1 MDSRHTRTEPWR
13 QTDTMVSAEE
23 VWSMIKKKDEE
34 LGEAKQELK
43 SVQQEIDK
51 ELKKPQAE
59 QDAGKLASLQ
69 GDKAYLRQQWNAL
82 HSELENFQKQHALLT
97 PGRTNR
103 VGVLQ

>member
-23 VWSMIKKKDEE
+23 VWSMIKETKDEIRKKDE
-34 LGEAKQELK
+34 ELK
-43 SVQQEIDK
+43 SVQQEIGK

-97 PGRTNR
+97 PGWTNR

>member
-1 MDSRHTRTEPWR
+1 
-13 QTDTMVSAEE
+13 MVSAEE

-97 PGRTNR
+97 PGWTNR